1 MLKKNWKMFHFPTF
15 RATLFHECVLKI
27 GGSAA
32 KLPSWIIICSS
43 EENWCKTST
52 KIWVSYSKKINQ
64 KSRIQTTT
72 KFAGTKPTKFACQI
86 SWKWNSICKFY
97 NEELIS
103 VLRKSENQIKEKIFS
118 LEFIIKDSLLRPWCF

>member
-27 GGSAA
+27 GGGSAA
-32 KLPSWIIICSS
+32 KLPSWVIICSS

-72 KFAGTKPTKFACQI
+72 KFAGTKPTKFARQI

-103 VLRKSENQIKEKIFS
+103 VLRKSENQIKEKNFS
-118 LEFIIKDSLLRPWCF
+118 LEFIIKNSIPRP